1 MGQHRR
7 LRVRVHGRQDGLR
20 LLQAGREQL
29 APSCPQHAVPD
40 RAGGPGAPEPDRP
53 APDLLTAG
61 AAGPQLEYAL
71 PGPGHPG
78 RVQPDGRPHR
88 RGHRPAGGA
97 VLCDQPTVRYDSSE
111 ARARSRL
118 VTGLWHQ
125 CHGALSQ
132 LFSGFT
138 LPMQLVGENWQPPNL
153 PEIGSIKALD
163 AFIQPL

>member
-1 MGQHRR
+1 MRPAHSP
-7 LRVRVHGRQDGLR
+7 LRQQRGPGP
-20 LLQAGREQL
+20 L
-29 APSCPQHAVPD
+29 AP
-40 RAGGPGAPEPDRP
+40 
-53 APDLLTAG
+53 
-61 AAGPQLEYAL
+61 
-71 PGPGHPG
+71 
-78 RVQPDGRPHR
+78 RV
-88 RGHRPAGGA
+88 
-97 VLCDQPTVRYDSSE
+97 
-111 ARARSRL
+111 RL